1 MRAWLAALTT
11 GAAVSAGAVQAACFS
26 EHEPNVASEEFTCER
41 AELPPGP
48 DSAIVIIRGFAYE
61 PAQLEVAPGTRIVWI
76 NCEPEGTPGHTT
88 TAEDESWDSQTL
100 QTGDV
105 FSTEAPE
112 PGAHDYFCRPH
123 PFIRGRIVVQD
134 GALAMTGVTPRVEWR
149 GDTGAAWSRS
159 GGGTRW

>member
-1 MRAWLAALTT
+1 MPSRIAALT
-11 GAAVSAGAVQAACFS
+11 GAAAVSAGVALSACFS
-26 EHEPNVASEEFTCER
+26 EHEPNLSVDGFTCER

-88 TAEDESWDSQTL
+88 TAEDGSWDSRTL
-100 QTGDV
+100 ETGDV
-105 FSTEAPE
+105 FSTEAPA

-123 PFIRGRIVVQD
+123 PFIRGQIVVQE
-134 GALAMTGVTPRVEWR
+134 GALAAGR
-149 GDTGAAWSRS
+149 AAYGR
-159 GGGTRW
+159 TARR